1 MNKQETQA
9 QTPANPPEPDLSLS
23 LGDYW
28 KLVRDDQTIGG
39 RTWGQ
44 SYVAV
49 LMKVRPDIA
58 EACWKSDRAEMIDHA
73 ERDLAVFLF
82 YVGSWWEKR

>member
-1 MNKQETQA
+1 MNKQESKA
-9 QTPANPPEPDLSLS
+9 QTPAEPDLSLS

-44 SYVAV
+44 SYANV
-49 LMKVRPDIA
+49 LLKVRPDIA
-58 EACWKSDRAEMIDHA
+58 EACWQGNRVEMVDHA